1 MARKFYIED
10 NEVLPAIKF
19 AENQPTG
26 FTLIT
31 NESLIHDLMKTQYVS
46 RSEDGLNYYNNFR
59 TDRYIDIING
69 IEKVDK
75 PDTRVVVI
83 KAPKGVKVW
92 SAGHDVKEL
101 PTNAKDALKFY
112 ITAQALYSEVDTQD
126 YAKGD
131 RAYVVYQQKLSNLRT
146 TLQTQGYQDYEMGY
160 RK

>member
-31 NESLIHDLMKTQYVS
+31 NESLIHGLMKTQYVS

-69 IEKVDK
+69 VYTDTQVFELENHLKDLGIEIVSGNWL
-75 PDTRVVVI
+75 T
-83 KAPKGVKVW
+83 
-92 SAGHDVKEL
+92 
-101 PTNAKDALKFY
+101 AKNTIENLSISGIFTQIMKDE
-112 ITAQALYSEVDTQD
+112 ITAFVDTYILD
-126 YAKGD
+126 NY
-131 RAYVVYQQKLSNLRT
+131 
-146 TLQTQGYQDYEMGY
+146 
-160 RK
+160 

>member
-69 IEKVDK
+69 VYTDNEVFELENHLKDLGIEIVSGNWLTAKN
-75 PDTRVVVI
+75 TLS
-83 KAPKGVKVW
+83 GLTL
-92 SAGHDVKEL
+92 AGIF
-101 PTNAKDALKFY
+101 TQQMKDE
-112 ITAQALYSEVDTQD
+112 ITAFVDT
-126 YAKGD
+126 YILNN
-131 RAYVVYQQKLSNLRT
+131 Y
-146 TLQTQGYQDYEMGY
+146 
-160 RK
+160 